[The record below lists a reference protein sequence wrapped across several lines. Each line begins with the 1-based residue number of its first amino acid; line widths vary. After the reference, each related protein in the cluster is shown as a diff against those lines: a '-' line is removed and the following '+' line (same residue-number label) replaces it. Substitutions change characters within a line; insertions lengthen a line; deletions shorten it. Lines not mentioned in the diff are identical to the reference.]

1 MELIIS
7 YNKHEWSVPKTC
19 NHTTDENGNKYG
31 TLFYRENTL
40 FGSSCF
46 RRLKMG
52 SLQTFKIILG
62 TSHILHQIEMI
73 REIVWIFLGNIDNV
87 KDQ

>member
-31 TLFYRENTL
+31 TLFYRENNYL
-40 FGSSCF
+40 EF
-46 RRLKMG
+46 
-52 SLQTFKIILG
+52 IVLG
-62 TSHILHQIEMI
+62 C
-73 REIVWIFLGNIDNV
+73 
-87 KDQ
+87 